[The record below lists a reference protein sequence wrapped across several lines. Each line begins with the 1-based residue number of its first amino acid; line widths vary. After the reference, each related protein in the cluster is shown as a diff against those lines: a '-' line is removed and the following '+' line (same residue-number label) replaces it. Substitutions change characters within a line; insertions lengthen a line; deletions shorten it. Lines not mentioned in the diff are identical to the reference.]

1 MRLWGRLAFLFF
13 LGLGVRS
20 LSLPQAF
27 RGGNVHFLGNDGW
40 YQMRRIEFAARH
52 NLALPDPDPYLNYPE
67 GGRSHWGPLFS
78 QGIALTSTLLGV
90 DPQNRHALETF
101 AAWVPAVLGALCVL
115 VAYGIGAL
123 LLGPPIG
130 LAAGILVAILPAH
143 VEYSLLGN
151 LDHHVAESLLFGLA
165 SLLILRL
172 RGLKKSAGTWLWS
185 REEFVWT
192 AAGGAVLWLLF
203 LLLPSVA
210 AMYAGLL
217 WVVCLGET
225 VRGGRLWPIFALP
238 ALLLIPSALSSLQAA
253 GEVQR
258 FSAVPRWLMFEQFSF
273 FQPLLLAFCA
283 VALKLIEELE
293 ATRRADAPAA
303 SGPRL
308 ARLSVYAVGCGALAV
323 LLAWPVAAGLQGV
336 LRGSLWIKYIGEYHP
351 LLMPYADP
359 VLNFSFAFKMCSYLF
374 PAFPFLYYWI
384 GVKEKDP
391 FVWIWPLLLF
401 VLVMLQLRYIYLF
414 AYPLALLIAAAA
426 VRLSR
431 ERPGWK
437 ALIAIALLIVLWPCG
452 RWLWSL
458 SAGSPFRYPTLSD
471 QDYAMLQTLGQKSP
485 PTVGYDNASERP
497 EYGVLAPWGLGHA
510 VVYLARRPVVA
521 DPFGHGVEKEARYY
535 TAQTPAQALAVLRE
549 NRARYVVGEDVSNPF
564 LGRIYAD
571 VLALPETHP
580 LRRGQWDRL
589 FQMRLLASLPVL
601 GPDGKPS
608 AWGHKLLYRSPEG
621 QASLYEFTD
630 LGALPA
636 ATPSKPKASSFRP
649 SRIPSPAQPARPVP
663 QPVKPVPPTSPI
675 VASIGDKGRVS
686 EKDLADFIAAES
698 CYGSDA
704 LNSRKAG
711 FMRMLE
717 TAIME
722 EVMRREAGL
731 ELTKADYEKEGQRID
746 RETRAPEI
754 LECVKKYFTEDGRG
768 RYERVFLRKNMIAGP
783 FHRFLQFDP
792 KVQKQAYNIRDQ
804 VLAKSRQGESF
815 VDLAAE
821 LKIGYSTRTYT
832 LEEPRED
839 KKEYIKERA
848 AAPSP
853 TLRWS
858 PFEKQFIEDHLKAL
872 APGQMKPEPV
882 DSYDIQFFRLLSNDD
897 GRYRFES
904 LRIDKKNIRDYFSS
918 IPKLRCAIKDPE
930 LKEWIRGI
938 PGNPMLSALD
948 LE

>member
-13 LGLGVRS
+13 LGLGVRC
-20 LSLPQAF
+20 LSFPQAF

-40 YQMRRIEFAARH
+40 YQMRRIEFAAKH

-78 QGIALTSTLLGV
+78 QGAALTSTMLGI
-90 DPQNRHALETF
+90 DPQNRHALEIF
-101 AAWVPAVLGALCVL
+101 AAWIPAILGALCVL
-115 VAYGIGAL
+115 VAYGIGVL
-123 LLGPPIG
+123 LFGS
-130 LAAGILVAILPAH
+130 AAGFAAGVLAAILPAH

-151 LDHHVAESLLFGLA
+151 LDHHVAESFLFGLV

-172 RGLKKSAGTWLWS
+172 RGLKESAGTGFWS
-185 REEFVWT
+185 REDLAWT
-192 AAGGAVLWLLF
+192 VAGGVVLWLLF

-225 VRGGRLWPIFALP
+225 ARGGRSWPIFALP
-238 ALLLIPSALSSLQAA
+238 ALLLIPSAFSSLQTA

-283 VALKLIEELE
+283 AALKFLEELS
-293 ATRRADAPAA
+293 AARRDAADAAA
-303 SGPRL
+303 WPRL

-323 LLAWPVAAGLQGV
+323 LLSWPIAAGLQGV
-336 LRGSLWIKYIGEYHP
+336 LRGSLWVKYIGEYHP

-374 PAFPFLYYWI
+374 PVFPFLWYWI

-391 FVWIWPLLLF
+391 FLWIWPLLLF

-414 AYPLALLIAAAA
+414 AYPLALLIAAAV
-426 VRLSR
+426 VRLAR

-437 ALIAIALLIVLWPCG
+437 TPIALALVIALWPCG

-458 SAGSPFRYPTLSD
+458 SSGSPFRYPTLAD
-471 QDYAMLQTLGQKSP
+471 QDYAMLQTLAQKSP
-485 PTVGYDNASERP
+485 STAGYDDVSEHP

-510 VVYLARRPVVA
+510 VVYLARRPAIA

-535 TAQTPAQALAVLRE
+535 TAEAPREALSVLRE
-549 NRARYVVGEDVSNPF
+549 NHARYVIGEDVSNPF
-564 LGRIYAD
+564 LGRIYGD
-571 VLALPETHP
+571 VLSLPATHP
-580 LRRGQWDRL
+580 LKRGQWDRL
-589 FQMRLLASLPVL
+589 FQMRLLTDLPIP

-608 AWGHKLLYRSPEG
+608 MWGHRLLHRSEEG

-630 LGALPA
+630 PGVAPVAKPAKLAVAPA
-636 ATPSKPKASSFRP
+636 AREAGSVREG
-649 SRIPSPAQPARPVP
+649 
-663 QPVKPVPPTSPI
+663 TSPI
-675 VASIGDKGRVS
+675 VAVIGEKGRVT
-686 EKDLADFIAAES
+686 EQDLADFAAAES
-698 CYGSDA
+698 CYGPEA

-722 EVMRREAGL
+722 EVMRREAGI
-731 ELTKADYEKEGQRID
+731 ELTKADYEKESRRID

-754 LECVKKYFTEDGRG
+754 LECVKKYFGADGRG

-792 KVQKQAYNIRDQ
+792 KVQKQAYSFRGQ
-804 VLAKSRQGESF
+804 VLAKARQGESF
-815 VDLAAE
+815 ADLAAE
-821 LKIGYSTRTYT
+821 LKISYSTRTYT
-832 LEEPRED
+832 LEEPKED
-839 KKEYIKERA
+839 KNGLIKEEIS
-848 AAPSP
+848 APSP
-853 TLRWS
+853 ALRWS

-872 APGQMKPEPV
+872 APGQMKPEPI
-882 DSYDIQFFRLLSNDD
+882 DSADIQFLRLLSNAD
-897 GRYRFES
+897 GKYRFES
-904 LRIDKKNIRDYFSS
+904 LQISKKNIRDYLQS
-918 IPKLRCAIKDPE
+918 IPKLRCGIKDPE

-938 PGNPMLSALD
+938 PGNPMLSALE